1 MKQLKNLNNLKMMEI
16 ISRIPFFKVL
26 TPEDRKQF
34 IRKEICFFA
43 FEKGEFII
51 QEGAEDNHFFI
62 LLSGS
67 AKVYRG
73 LKDIEFL
80 AHLSPGEFVG
90 EVAFITNQARTAS
103 VVALEECIM
112 LRIDRG
118 GLQRIPPAIRD
129 RIKDRIIS
137 GLTQRV
143 QRLNNEMLETRHE
156 NETMQQQLYDAE
168 NSNQA
173 YKATQI
179 ENEKREH
186 ERLNPKKEVTKKVL
200 YQYKNE

>member
-1 MKQLKNLNNLKMMEI
+1 MKQLKNLNSLKMMEI

-43 FEKGEFII
+43 FKKDEFII
-51 QEGAEDNHFFI
+51 QKGAEDNYFFI

-67 AKVYRG
+67 AKVYKG
-73 LKDIEFL
+73 HQDVECL

-90 EVAFITNQARTAS
+90 EVAFITNQVRTAS

-129 RIKDRIIS
+129 KIKDRIIS

-156 NETMQQQLYDAE
+156 NQAIQQKLDDAE
-168 NSNQA
+168 QSNQD
-173 YKATQI
+173 YQTTQI

-186 ERLNPKKEVTKKVL
+186 ERLNQKKELTQKVL